1 MKKILSIVLLAALLI
16 SALTA
21 CNGGNGGV
29 GGNVGDGGGFLTELP
44 DGMSGKDAVR
54 LLLAGERLDAELF
67 HNEGSIFD
75 NGVEVMNTLAARATE
90 NLGIT
95 YLSARAAEK
104 KLTLTPLAREVIE
117 PDGGND
123 AGKLEKEG
131 DTFYFSEFEENNN
144 SYDYFENLTSNI
156 VTSAEIAADLIDNVK
171 KNVRVVDKWV
181 NVHDTT
187 RYFLHVE
194 ENSELLIEHYTGTDG
209 INALDIMNICLRYRN
224 AEGKDV
230 YELYRTSVTERYEE
244 RMTYIPGERY
254 ELSMKH
260 HWDGREGMDCFVA
273 DNSKGYWEN
282 CVLGIRNDYSS
293 VSYFVMK
300 DDLCYG
306 AFYSLLDENISLVQ
320 VMSADRATDL
330 FHVMNHEDAS
340 DRLRLVLKFSGF
352 DGIDCVVAS
361 GDEVDYSP
369 EYGYANIPNGERA
382 TVRFTSG
389 KTAKYGDTFAN
400 GKVNIGNIHVIYG
413 AGGYTGEMIMEIQGE
428 NRAAQMAA
436 FGQFLGEV
444 GLTCRRDMDGV
455 IAGMEAAFVD
465 AAITAKYYKWNGVS
479 VANEAGISAAK
490 EVELARFAAMAVH
503 YTDVKDV
510 EEIDINDTARMELNI
525 RFAAIT
531 DSRFEGVVLNGTALT
546 VGGGS
551 LTITDTLLYVK
562 DEPYKVAFALADAK
576 GGLVHLE
583 ATDAEAIATTPYADE
598 ESFTVTASASEFAI
612 PMLAPGTYT
621 LVAYIATSDG
631 VRSSAYTPVAVGEIT
646 GMPVSAGNVTLS
658 AAKGEA
664 DALTLTYAET
674 VDVAVAMVADP
685 AMDCAKFKTAM
696 RELAFEYGTPS
707 DVVEVLG
714 DDGSYAP
721 LGEETVLAYTTYRIA
736 YKVANGDRTVEG
748 YVYVDLVAE

>member
-1 MKKILSIVLLAALLI
+1 MKKILSIVLLAAMLL
-16 SALTA
+16 STLVA
-21 CNGGNGGV
+21 CNSGNSGNSGNGETGGNGDV
-29 GGNVGDGGGFLTELP
+29 LTSLP
-44 DGMSGKDAVR
+44 DGMSGSDAAK
-54 LLLAGERLDAELF
+54 LLLAGQRLDAQLLK
-67 HNEGSIFD
+67 NEGSIFD

-90 NLGIT
+90 NLGVT
-95 YLSARAAEK
+95 YLSARAMEK
-104 KLTLTPLAREVIE
+104 KLVLTPLSRETISA
-117 PDGGND
+117 PDTM
-123 AGKLEKEG
+123 GKLEKEG

-144 SYDYFENLTSNI
+144 SYDYFENLTNNI
-156 VTSAEIAADLIDNVK
+156 VTSAEVAADLIDGVK

-209 INALDIMNICLRYRN
+209 INTLDIMSICLRYRN

-230 YELYRTSVTERYEE
+230 YEMYRRSVTENYEE

-260 HWDGREGMDCFVA
+260 NRSGSEGMDCFVA
-273 DNSKGYWEN
+273 DNSKGYWET
-282 CVLGIRNDYSS
+282 CVMGIQPDHSN

-300 DDLCYG
+300 DDLCYD
-306 AFYSLLDENISLVQ
+306 AFYSLMDGNISLVK

-330 FHVMNHEDAS
+330 FHVINHEDAG
-340 DRLRLVLKFSGF
+340 DRLHLVLKFSGF

-361 GDEVDYSP
+361 GDEVDYNQ
-369 EYGYANIPNGERA
+369 EYGYANVGNGEHA

-389 KTAKYGDTFAN
+389 KTAKYGDTFAD
-400 GKVNIGNIHVIYG
+400 GKVNIGNIHVGYG
-413 AGGYTGEMIMEIQGE
+413 VAGYTGEMMMDIQGE
-428 NRAAQMAA
+428 NRAEQMAA
-436 FGQFLGEV
+436 FRQFLGEV

-479 VANEAGISAAK
+479 ITDETGVSAAK
-490 EVELARFAAMAVH
+490 DKELERLAAMAVH
-503 YTDVKDV
+503 YTEVKDV
-510 EEIDINDTARMELNI
+510 EEISIEDTARMELNI
-525 RFAAIT
+525 RFASIT
-531 DSRFEGVVLNGTALT
+531 DSRFEAVALDGTKVT

-551 LTITDTLLYVK
+551 LAITDTLLYVK

-576 GGLVHLE
+576 GGLVHLDI
-583 ATDAEAIATTPYADE
+583 ADAENTATTPYADE
-598 ESFTVTASASEFAI
+598 DTFTVTVPSLEFTI

-631 VRSSAYTPVAVGEIT
+631 VRSSAYTPVAVGEIV
-646 GMPVSAGNVTLS
+646 GVPVSEGNVTMS

-664 DALTLTYAET
+664 DALTLTYTET
-674 VDVAVAMVADP
+674 TDVTVTLVADTS
-685 AMDCAKFKTAM
+685 MDCAKFKTAL

-714 DDGSYAP
+714 EDGSYTL

-748 YVYVDLVAE
+748 YVYVDLVAQ